1 MTFLT
6 TFGGWVTDSMSQV
19 DNVGSLVVRATTP
32 MIGANILVAKAITL
46 ATDAS
51 NPVTEAIC
59 QRFDNRSH
67 HSGGWRHHSSSSCPL
82 SGCRRHRSSYNYDS
96 LVTRPPTPAILVTQL
111 LILFV
116 CLKIFNCHTK
126 YLKIL
131 FILLQNKQS
140 ISQSSYLLYYISLNF
155 CIILVQHLICPM
167 VLTFYDTNL
176 KVDLGHTIEK

>member
-6 TFGGWVTDSMSQV
+6 TFGGWVTGLVSQAN
-19 DNVGSLVVRATTP
+19 DISSPVVRATTL
-32 MIGANILVAKAITL
+32 MINANILVARAITL
-46 ATDAS
+46 ATDIG

-67 HSGGWRHHSSSSCPL
+67 HSGGQRHCSGSGCPL

-96 LVTRPPTPAILVTQL
+96 LVTRSPTPAILVTQL

-116 CLKIFNCHTK
+116 CLKIFICHTK

-140 ISQSSYLLYYISLNF
+140 VSQSSCLLYYISLKFMQNTSSTSN
-155 CIILVQHLICPM
+155 LP
-167 VLTFYDTNL
+167 YGTNL

>member
-6 TFGGWVTDSMSQV
+6 TFGGWVTGSVSQAN
-19 DNVGSLVVRATTP
+19 DIGSLVVRANTP
-32 MIGANILVAKAITL
+32 MINANILVARAITL
-46 ATDAS
+46 ATDAG

-59 QRFDNRSH
+59 QRLDNRSH
-67 HSGGWRHHSSSSCPL
+67 HSSGQRHCFGSSCPL

-96 LVTRPPTPAILVTQL
+96 LVTRPPTLVIMVTQL

-116 CLKIFNCHTK
+116 CLKIFNCHPK
-126 YLKIL
+126 YLNIL

-140 ISQSSYLLYYISLNF
+140 VSQSSCLLYYISLKFMQNTSSTSN
-155 CIILVQHLICPM
+155 LP
-167 VLTFYDTNL
+167 YGTNL